1 MPPQLRKKQLA
12 PLAQPQ
18 NQANPPADLDK
29 GEFIDSSSS
38 AAAADSDEVLL
49 ATAGYDHTIKFWS
62 APTGQCTKTIQHADS
77 QVNALD
83 ISPDGQLLAACGY
96 QHIRMYDVHGHSTN
110 PVVNYEGVSK
120 NVMDVGF
127 QVCRTFHFPHIE
139 QHLKK

>member
-1 MPPQLRKKQLA
+1 MSAPVVGTGTAAAHMKPLGDMDAKQL
-12 PLAQPQ
+12 
-18 NQANPPADLDK
+18 N
-29 GEFIDSSSS
+29 
-38 AAAADSDEVLL
+38 AAAAAAHQKQQQQQYADEVVL

-77 QVNALD
+77 QVNALQ

-96 QHIRMYDVHGHSTN
+96 QHIRMYDVHGVSAN

-127 QVCRTFHFPHIE
+127 QVS
-139 QHLKK
+139 